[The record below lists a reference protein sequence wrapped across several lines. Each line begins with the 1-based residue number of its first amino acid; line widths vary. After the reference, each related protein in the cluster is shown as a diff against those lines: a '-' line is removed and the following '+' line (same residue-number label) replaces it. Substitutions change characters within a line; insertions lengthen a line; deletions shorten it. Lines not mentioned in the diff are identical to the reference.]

1 MRDPTLVGAR
11 LEGVVVSDPDPA
23 EGDAKRRGPSAP
35 VIGAI
40 ATVLA
45 ALIAG
50 IFTLIAT
57 SNSSSSQQVVSIIQS
72 PLPSGA
78 TGSQG
83 PSLPGGSNAKYLSDM
98 TPVPGHEPN
107 NYNINFTDTV
117 GGRAVVQTIG
127 LENGQEVE
135 YIIPANAVRFQ
146 TTLGLSD
153 SKGLGDSVDPNANGV
168 FTIFG
173 DASELLQQSLNHG
186 YLATV
191 SVSVKGYRVLRLGFT
206 SANSST
212 AKGDFG
218 LARFT
223 S

>member
-1 MRDPTLVGAR
+1 MKLRDTHEDPTFLGAR

-45 ALIAG
+45 AVIAG

-57 SNSSSSQQVVSIIQS
+57 SNSSGSQQAVTTIQS

-78 TGSQG
+78 TASLG
-83 PSLPGGSNAKYLSDM
+83 PSLGGGSNAKYLSDM
-98 TPVPGHEPN
+98 TPVSGREPDRS
-107 NYNINFTDTV
+107 NFTDTV
-117 GGRAVVQTIG
+117 GGRAVVKTIGITNGGEAEFVIPADAMRFQATIG
-127 LENGQEVE
+127 L
-135 YIIPANAVRFQ
+135 
-146 TTLGLSD
+146 SD
-153 SKGLGDSVDPNANGV
+153 GSDPNANGV
-168 FTIFG
+168 FTVFG
-173 DASELLQQSLNHG
+173 DATELLQQSLNRG

-191 SVSVKGYRVLRLGFT
+191 SVSVRGYKVLRLGF
-206 SANSST
+206 ASSYSGSVY
-212 AKGDFG
+212 GDLG

-223 S
+223 A